1 MLNRANRRMEI
12 SHKDADYEA
21 FERVLTDA
29 VANYQMGDTLR
40 VGSVSGFDSGRSLI
54 RSARLR
60 TSPMESISFFASLAM
75 SDELSECLIAVGGC
89 DSERLSAVVNL
100 WLVANSG
107 WPPYPGLRS
116 TRGVRQRSP
125 RAKCC
130 HRYAVFLTKHFT
142 MP

>member
-1 MLNRANRRMEI
+1 MEI

-29 VANYQMGDTLR
+29 VANHQMGDTLR

-60 TSPMESISFFASLAM
+60 TSPMESISFLASLAM

-89 DSERLSAVVNL
+89 DSERLSD
-100 WLVANSG
+100 VAN
-107 WPPYPGLRS
+107 L
-116 TRGVRQRSP
+116 
-125 RAKCC
+125 
-130 HRYAVFLTKHFT
+130 
-142 MP
+142 